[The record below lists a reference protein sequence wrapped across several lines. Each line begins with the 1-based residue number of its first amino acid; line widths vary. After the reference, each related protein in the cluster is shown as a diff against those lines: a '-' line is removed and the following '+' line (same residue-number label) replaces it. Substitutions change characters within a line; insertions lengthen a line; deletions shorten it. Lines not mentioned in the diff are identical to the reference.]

1 MFKRHGVKICLD
13 LVYWFFITLY
23 CESRSVTDVT
33 FVTDIYTY
41 FRVYRIKGLL
51 YSRALIN
58 ISITIVIPSVTPV
71 TDLYICQILDNKA
84 SATDYG
90 IFW

>member
-1 MFKRHGVKICLD
+1 M
-13 LVYWFFITLY
+13 
-23 CESRSVTDVT
+23 TDVT

-51 YSRALIN
+51 YSRASIN

-71 TDLYICQILDNKA
+71 TTVTDLYVCQIFDTKA